1 MPDNLAPKD
10 RIIFPLDVPSLEQ
23 GRDLVRLLRDHIGL
37 FKVGMEVFTGVG
49 PDVVRMIRDEGG
61 EVFLDLKFHDIPN
74 TVAHAVAQAARLD
87 VRLVDV
93 HTAGGPVMMAKAA
106 DQLNQICE
114 AEGLTRPRLI
124 GITVLTSLDEQAW
137 VATGHTGGIEE
148 SVASLARLAADN
160 GLDGVVASPK
170 EIKAIRQACGED
182 FLIVTP
188 GVRPAGADV
197 QDQKRIATPGK
208 AVADGADYIVVGRP
222 IRQAHDPA
230 AAADAI
236 AKEIGDAQ

>member
-1 MPDNLAPKD
+1 MPEILAPKD

-23 GRDLVRLLRDHIGL
+23 GRELVRLLREHIGL

-93 HTAGGPVMMAKAA
+93 HTAGGPVMMTKAA
-106 DQLNQICE
+106 EQLNQVCE
-114 AEGLTRPRLI
+114 AEGLARPRLI
-124 GITVLTSLDEQAW
+124 GITVLTSLDEQGW
-137 VATGHTGGIEE
+137 IATGHTGGIEE
-148 SVASLARLAADN
+148 SVASLARLARDN

-222 IRQAHDPA
+222 IRQAKDPA

-236 AKEIGDAQ
+236 AKEIGNAR